1 MIYEIYKIHRSSI
14 WLQEQNTVFAHFP
27 RALANSQ
34 ALRHRAQTFNKE
46 NFPQIRIQV
55 FSSPWAMYCRLT
67 ANMKAI
73 MTHSEP
79 NPSYFPQ
86 GKVWQTGL
94 MSMHLIRDST
104 ADRWL
109 TTSKCDE
116 NGKQNSGNLILIA
129 SLMNIF
135 IVISQCVVQDRS
147 TKCRDHVH
155 FTKRLDSA
163 LQLQLHLS

>member
-1 MIYEIYKIHRSSI
+1 MTANPLKWFTRFTRYTDHQDGYKNRTRFSHTSLEH
-14 WLQEQNTVFAHFP
+14 LQTRRP
-27 RALANSQ
+27 Y
-34 ALRHRAQTFNKE
+34 HRAQTFNKE
-46 NFPQIRIQV
+46 HFPQIRIQV
-55 FSSPWAMYCRLT
+55 FSSPWAIYCRLT

-73 MTHSEP
+73 MAHSEP

-109 TTSKCDE
+109 TISKCDE

-135 IVISQCVVQDRS
+135 IVIS
-147 TKCRDHVH
+147 
-155 FTKRLDSA
+155 
-163 LQLQLHLS
+163 